1 VSGQPESPKSNP
13 PKGTGSRVGGTATP
27 IGGTATPVQ
36 RTSPGH
42 GTPKPAGTAVAQK
55 PAASNVA
62 PAVKASKGAA
72 TVDETSIQKLGETFT
87 TIRTELRKAIV
98 GQDTV
103 VNNLLVALLA
113 DGHCL
118 LEGVPG
124 LAKTLLIS
132 SLAQALSLTFKRIQ
146 FTPDLMPSDITG
158 TEIIQDDPE
167 TGERKFK
174 FLAGPI
180 FANII
185 LADEINRTPPK
196 TQAALLEAM
205 QEKQVSTGGK
215 IYKLA
220 QPFFVLATQNPL
232 EQEGTYPLPEAQQDR
247 FLFKVFVDYPSE
259 DEEEKIMRLVADRA
273 FGQIKPVLDGPRIQ
287 TAQEIVRQIPVADE
301 VYAYARRLVRAT
313 RHNTPEAPEFIRKW
327 LAWGAGPRASICLI
341 TAGRAHAGL
350 HGRPCVTC
358 EDVAAVAPPVLR
370 HRLAC
375 SYVARAEGITPEK
388 VIEELLKSVPKFGN
402 GKA

>member
-1 VSGQPESPKSNP
+1 MSQQEPQKKSS
-13 PKGTGSRVGGTATP
+13 SR
-27 IGGTATPVQ
+27 IGGTAVA
-36 RTSPGH
+36 RKPGSSV
-42 GTPKPAGTAVAQK
+42 K
-55 PAASNVA
+55 A
-62 PAVKASKGAA
+62 PAVKVTKPSSSVKASALKAA
-72 TVDETSIQKLGETFT
+72 KPNGPVDETSIEKLGETFNV
-87 TIRTELRKAIV
+87 IRSELRKVIV
-98 GQDTV
+98 GQKQVIDE
-103 VNNLLVALLA
+103 LLVALLS

-132 SLAQALSLTFKRIQ
+132 SLSQALTLSFKRIQ

-174 FLAGPI
+174 FLGGPI

-215 IYKLA
+215 IYRLA

-247 FLFKVFVDYPSE
+247 FIFKVFVDYPN
-259 DEEEKIMRLVADRA
+259 EEEEDKIMRLVANRA
-273 FGQIKPVLDGPRIQ
+273 FGKIKPVLDGPRIQ
-287 TAQEIVRQIPVADE
+287 SAQDIVRQIPVADE
-301 VYAYARRLVRAT
+301 VYAYARRLVRST
-313 RHNTPEAPEFIRKW
+313 RLNRPEAPDFIKKW
-327 LAWGAGPRASICLI
+327 LAWGAGPRASIYLI

-350 HGRPCVTC
+350 NGRPCVTC
-358 EDVAAVAPPVLR
+358 EDIAAVAPPILR

-388 VIEELLKSVPKFGN
+388 VIDELLKAVPKFGN
-402 GKA
+402 GDK